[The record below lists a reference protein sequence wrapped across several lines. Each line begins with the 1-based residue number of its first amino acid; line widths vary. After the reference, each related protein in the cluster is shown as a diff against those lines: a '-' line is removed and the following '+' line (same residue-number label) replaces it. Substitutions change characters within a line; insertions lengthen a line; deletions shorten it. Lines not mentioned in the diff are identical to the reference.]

1 MNLGQQVTS
10 SSKGDASEKSLLPV
24 GYEKSLETIFVAT
37 DLSARSDRALRRAL
51 QLAKQHSARV
61 IVSHIYDE
69 DLPETIKASVGS
81 AAEHTIETALKNV
94 EDSKDIDVT
103 VEVSSGSCHQGIVE
117 KADACDADIIVMG
130 THRNE
135 TAGFSFSGTTLERV
149 IRGGTIPTLV
159 VANPVRGPYEKVMA
173 GVDFSAYSR
182 FAIRNAVALAGDAS
196 IDVVHAFHV
205 PFGGFLGGADN
216 RKAFKEAHEREMA
229 VMIEEEMR
237 ALVQGSVDDIHV
249 NQIVR
254 HGEVRAILRN
264 AIKEIKTDL
273 LVLGTHGRVGL
284 AHAVLGSVA
293 VEFLNNP
300 PCDVLVVKAW

>member
-1 MNLGQQVTS
+1 MSSGKQVTS
-10 SSKGDASEKSLLPV
+10 KSKDDAADKSSLSAGYAKSI
-24 GYEKSLETIFVAT
+24 ETIFVAT

-94 EDSKDIDVT
+94 ADSKDIDVT
-103 VEVSSGSCHQGIVE
+103 VEVGSGSCHQEILQ
-117 KADACDADIIVMG
+117 KAEACDADIIVMG

-135 TAGFSFSGTTLERV
+135 TAGLSFSGTTLERV
-149 IRGGTIPTLV
+149 IRGGNIPTLV
-159 VANPVRGPYEKVMA
+159 AANPVSGPYERVMA

-182 FAIRNAVALAGDAS
+182 FAIRNAVVLAGDAS

-205 PFGGFLGGADN
+205 PFSGFLGGTDN
-216 RKAFKEAHEREMA
+216 RKAFKKEHEHDMA

-237 ALVQGSVDDIHV
+237 ALVRGSADEIQV
-249 NQIVR
+249 NQLVR
-254 HGEVRAILRN
+254 HGEVRAVLRN

-293 VEFLNNP
+293 VEFLNDP